1 MIVTI
6 ELYRPLHSKQYPNI
20 FISQFQQMISS
31 LQTKKT
37 NVYSLHFYLSPR
49 ISIGQSQVL

>member
-1 MIVTI
+1 MI
-6 ELYRPLHSKQYPNI
+6 N
-20 FISQFQQMISS
+20 S

-37 NVYSLHFYLSPR
+37 NVCIGIVYSLHFYLSPR